1 MSVSSRSGGGLLME
15 RTRYWTFLAGSL
27 LLAAILLPG
36 SAALAASSTG
46 HVLVTLDDGS
56 VRTVSFSAEAGRD
69 GDATGTIEID
79 DPTPLPDQDVDG
91 TGDPALAGSPNG
103 LRLVALVNCLAV
115 DGDTAIVGG
124 VVAKATLARYV
135 GKQVLLF
142 VEDSGKARGGFTWGL
157 YEPGEYRFCGSFPWA
172 AYTPEKVAGGS
183 LQVLQ

>member
-1 MSVSSRSGGGLLME
+1 MKSRQV
-15 RTRYWTFLAGSL
+15 WTFLVGSL
-27 LLAAILLPG
+27 LSAILLPG
-36 SAALAASSTG
+36 SFAHAGSSSG
-46 HVLVTLDDGS
+46 QVSVVLEDGML
-56 VRTVSFSAEAGRD
+56 RTVSFSALAEKN
-69 GDATGTIEID
+69 GDASGQIEID

-91 TGDPALAGSPNG
+91 TGDPALAESPHG
-103 LRLVALVNCLAV
+103 VRLVALVNCLAV

-124 VVAKATLARYV
+124 VVAKATVARYV

-142 VEDSGKARGGFTWGL
+142 VEDSGRARGGFTWGL